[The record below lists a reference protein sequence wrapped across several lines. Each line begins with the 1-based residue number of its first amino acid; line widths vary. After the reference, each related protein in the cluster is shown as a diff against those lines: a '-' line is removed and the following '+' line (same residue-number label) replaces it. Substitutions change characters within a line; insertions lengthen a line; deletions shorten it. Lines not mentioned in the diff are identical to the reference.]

1 MINLYVDKTTNDP
14 NRRNETKENQKKE
27 LDKNAEMCF
36 KKFFEKEVKKLL
48 TKKLNVIEECGNAL
62 FSLRGALT
70 YGARRIF
77 IIPHYSHFCQVKNAL
92 KN

>member
-36 KKFFEKEVKKLL
+36 EKFFEKEVKKLL
-48 TKKLNVIEECGNAL
+48 TKN
-62 FSLRGALT
+62 S
-70 YGARRIF
+70 
-77 IIPHYSHFCQVKNAL
+77 
-92 KN
+92 